1 MSSELLQAVLD
12 RPHDDAPR
20 RAYADALGAHPHAE
34 FIRSQL
40 DNGGGSMPLR
50 ERELLREHRR
60 TWLGDL
66 AGIVEQASFSRGFV
80 GAVTVDAPRFVK
92 RADTLFAAAPIVDL
106 VLTNAEGRHDV
117 FRVRHLTRLRSLVMT
132 GGMTDRDAVELGAC
146 AHLTGLRLL
155 DLRDNRIGRVGLNA
169 IASSPYLRNL
179 QVLAFAGNLIED
191 PCPVP
196 VGAPPDE
203 RWDTGEIH
211 AALVEKHGALPWLV
225 RRARGIPSPAA
236 L

>member
-1 MSSELLQAVLD
+1 
-12 RPHDDAPR
+12 
-20 RAYADALGAHPHAE
+20 
-34 FIRSQL
+34 
-40 DNGGGSMPLR
+40 MPLR

-117 FRVRHLTRLRSLVMT
+117 FRVRHLTRLRSLKLS
-132 GGMTDRDAVELGAC
+132 GGVTDRDAVELGAC

-169 IASSPYLRNL
+169 IASSPYLRSL
-179 QVLAFAGNLIED
+179 QVLVFAGNQVED
-191 PCPVP
+191 PCPVL
-196 VGAPPDE
+196 ADE
-203 RWDTGEIH
+203 GWQTGTIH
-211 AALVEKHGALPWLV
+211 AALVEKHGPLPWLV
-225 RRARGIPSPAA
+225 RREHGVPSPAD